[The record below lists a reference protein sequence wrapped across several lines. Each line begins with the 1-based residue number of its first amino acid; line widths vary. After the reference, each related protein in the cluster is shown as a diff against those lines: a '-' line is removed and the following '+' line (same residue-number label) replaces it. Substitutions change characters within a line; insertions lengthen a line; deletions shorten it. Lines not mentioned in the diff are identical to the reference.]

1 MKAAPNLFMLRLVPI
16 ICGCLLIALS
26 GCREGALDGEQ
37 LQNQPPQTGL
47 SIETVNLPDDIV
59 FSSRVE
65 LTWWG
70 TDPDGYVIGYEYVVN
85 DPTSQDWSFTERTD
99 SIFVLP
105 ISPGLDQED
114 VTFYVR
120 AVDNMMDVDPEP
132 ARVTLPVKN
141 SKPTI
146 QISSTQ
152 APSDTTY
159 YVFSLG
165 LQVDDPDGLESLQRV
180 EIAFNDSTSG
190 AGWVDVPLPEDE
202 SILLTGVI
210 DSFESGDVTA
220 SMYLGQALS
229 TPQEPITPTGL
240 RLDAQNTLY
249 ARVTDQSGSV
259 SDIASVSW
267 YIKSKQSKVLLLHD
281 DDSNQGQENLQEH
294 LSYLQ
299 ANGINPDVLT
309 INDGFASGGAKVSIS
324 DAFPKNSLTR
334 QRYLAQ
340 WDHIYWLSNSLDRN
354 ITYAQSLLGEFFS
367 EGGTLFISIPTKS
380 LESDD
385 PLFQFLPFKEL
396 VRPTGIQNSFR
407 LRSNS
412 LVEPRIL
419 EDAAPTMTL
428 STTRLNL
435 YPIIPSDGARTLYD
449 ASFYVQI
456 ITGQVFPYTEAST
469 LIVESTEGNAI
480 YAGIN
485 IADLDGQQPVS
496 ELVNYLCIQRLGF
509 SDDE

>member
-1 MKAAPNLFMLRLVPI
+1 
-16 ICGCLLIALS
+16 
-26 GCREGALDGEQ
+26 
-37 LQNQPPQTGL
+37 
-47 SIETVNLPDDIV
+47 
-59 FSSRVE
+59 
-65 LTWWG
+65 
-70 TDPDGYVIGYEYVVN
+70 
-85 DPTSQDWSFTERTD
+85 
-99 SIFVLP
+99 
-105 ISPGLDQED
+105 
-114 VTFYVR
+114 
-120 AVDNMMDVDPEP
+120 
-132 ARVTLPVKN
+132 
-141 SKPTI
+141 
-146 QISSTQ
+146 
-152 APSDTTY
+152 
-159 YVFSLG
+159 
-165 LQVDDPDGLESLQRV
+165 
-180 EIAFNDSTSG
+180 
-190 AGWVDVPLPEDE
+190 VDVPLPEDE